1 MQFSADDIEDY
12 EYEKRE
18 KVGSHIE
25 THIKTRTEYETRN
38 RTRKV
43 KQGGLGGSVKRGFG
57 WLASWVADN
66 DWGYDYENY
75 TEEVPVERS
84 YQVQEEVAD
93 YAMRSY
99 INFSNF
105 FNTQILPLFDRFSVE
120 ARQLALDTAKKEEIK
135 LKESFKT
142 SFDELNK
149 KIQNKLEE
157 QKKALSK
164 QKEFERMIEEK
175 ERNIAWI
182 SGFKKRL
189 NDALAS

>member
-1 MQFSADDIEDY
+1 M
-12 EYEKRE
+12 
-18 KVGSHIE
+18 
-25 THIKTRTEYETRN
+25 
-38 RTRKV
+38 
-43 KQGGLGGSVKRGFG
+43 GGSVKRGFG

-164 QKEFERMIEEK
+164 QKEFERMIEEN